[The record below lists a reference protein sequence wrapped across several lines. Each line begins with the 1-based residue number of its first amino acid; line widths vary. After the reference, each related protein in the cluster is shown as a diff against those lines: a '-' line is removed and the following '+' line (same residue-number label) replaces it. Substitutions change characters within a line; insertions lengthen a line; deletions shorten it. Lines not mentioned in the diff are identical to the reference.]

1 MGPTRYHQVLKE
13 TRTSATSLP
22 NNRLRMSLYLSVLF
36 RVDLP
41 LPNNREGQF
50 AGGDWQAPI
59 TDQTGTGLLALS
71 ELKTGPSL
79 TARRSREAV
88 G

>member
-13 TRTSATSLP
+13 ARTSAISLP

-41 LPNNREGQF
+41 LPNNRKGQF
-50 AGGDWQAPI
+50 AGGDW
-59 TDQTGTGLLALS
+59 
-71 ELKTGPSL
+71 
-79 TARRSREAV
+79 
-88 G
+88 